1 VGAPVVELLFF
12 LYPLV
17 IKFKLYNETVNGY
30 RKIYEEMDRDIEML
44 ATLGV

>member
-12 LYPLV
+12 LYSSA
-17 IKFKLYNETVNGY
+17 IKFRLYNETVNGY
-30 RKIYEEMDRDIEML
+30 RKIYEEMDRDIEIL